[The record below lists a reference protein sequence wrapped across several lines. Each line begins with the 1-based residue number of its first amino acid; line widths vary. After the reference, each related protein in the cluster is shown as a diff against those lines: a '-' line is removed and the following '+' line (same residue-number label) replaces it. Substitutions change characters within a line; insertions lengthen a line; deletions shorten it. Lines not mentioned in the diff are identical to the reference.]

1 MQIDRKKFGCQSLFT
16 LFLIKQFPFQLLGTC
31 EKLEV
36 IFHTAV
42 ATKKKLTMI
51 NWIEVLEKILLLNLN
66 RILVEYYSITGCG
79 YGEAS
84 SVLILALLF
93 YGFLIRDSFFALKN
107 TCPLFA
113 TPKSHLQ
120 VCNLIVNFLLLILV
134 NERLCKVQ
142 ID

>member
-1 MQIDRKKFGCQSLFT
+1 
-16 LFLIKQFPFQLLGTC
+16 
-31 EKLEV
+31 
-36 IFHTAV
+36 
-42 ATKKKLTMI
+42 MI

-107 TCPLFA
+107 TPAFRYA
-113 TPKSHLQ
+113 QKSFTALQ
-120 VCNLIVNFLLLILV
+120 PH
-134 NERLCKVQ
+134 R
-142 ID
+142 